1 LKILVSSKN
10 KGDSENMASRFSP
23 KSKKYELKEG
33 ETELQYLFSTDVLSE
48 GQNLQ
53 DAGILINY
61 DLHWNPVRMI
71 QRNGRVNRLGSEFEE
86 VYIYNM
92 KPEQKLDTYLELVK
106 RLEGKI
112 NLIRNTVGT
121 DTPVLDEP
129 ENPIEYTDSVTDIYS
144 SDVETRLKALKDA
157 EKASDFLLS
166 EDEFVIDLK
175 KFNSNED
182 YPKEYKDSIYS
193 ISDSKWALTPNQEVR
208 GQERPEAFGLARLYA
223 EAEEEPIGYQFAK
236 LDRKGTQIQAVSQLQ
251 ALEWLRTNP
260 EDNKRSKDQ
269 ITVDKVA
276 VKNQL
281 ESKVIQYFGQEETGS
296 LIGQEN
302 TILRLLYENGYEQ
315 AEIDLV
321 RDVFKTRNIFYK
333 REIDKLKRTI
343 MRQKNKGDMYQ
354 DDLRDLVKV
363 AKEIDKNTPD
373 EEALTPK
380 KVESVLFYVNKN
392 E

>member
-1 LKILVSSKN
+1 
-10 KGDSENMASRFSP
+10 M
-23 KSKKYELKEG
+23 
-33 ETELQYLFSTDVLSE
+33 
-48 GQNLQ
+48 
-53 DAGILINY
+53 
-61 DLHWNPVRMI
+61 
-71 QRNGRVNRLGSEFEE
+71 
-86 VYIYNM
+86 
-92 KPEQKLDTYLELVK
+92 
-106 RLEGKI
+106 
-112 NLIRNTVGT
+112 
-121 DTPVLDEP
+121 
-129 ENPIEYTDSVTDIYS
+129 
-144 SDVETRLKALKDA
+144 
-157 EKASDFLLS
+157 
-166 EDEFVIDLK
+166 
-175 KFNSNED
+175 
-182 YPKEYKDSIYS
+182 
-193 ISDSKWALTPNQEVR
+193 
-208 GQERPEAFGLARLYA
+208 
-223 EAEEEPIGYQFAK
+223 
-236 LDRKGTQIQAVSQLQ
+236 
-251 ALEWLRTNP
+251 
-260 EDNKRSKDQ
+260 
-269 ITVDKVA
+269 
-276 VKNQL
+276 KNQL